1 MTERLTIHVE
11 DGTRDRLLALAD
23 GHERKLGAVV
33 SELARQAEALQALKE
48 SFLFSLVDVLTRIDR
63 LERAVG
69 IVTEDE
75 DSED

>member
-48 SFLFSLVDVLTRIDR
+48 SFLFSLVDVLTRIDA
-63 LERAVG
+63 LEAAVFG
-69 IVTEDE
+69 VSEDE
-75 DSED
+75 D

>member
-63 LERAVG
+63 LERSVG